1 MIVVIIIINITSIII
16 IIAIIITVIVFI
28 TVSSITIAQV
38 SVENA
43 ESFESKSQID
53 ELTLAVKD
61 LKMVSNLIDRFNRIA
76 LPFPNAITIFEEVN
90 KVKLKFMF
98 IVVSNIGGP
107 N

>member
-16 IIAIIITVIVFI
+16 IIVIIITVIVFI
-28 TVSSITIAQV
+28 TVSSITIAQM

-76 LPFPNAITIFEEVN
+76 PPFSEEVN
-90 KVKLKFMF
+90 KVKLKFIF
-98 IVVSNIGGP
+98 VVVSNVGGL